1 MNKWFNDVFLP
12 SIFERCGSCKS
23 LWLSQ
28 KQTAVCVDNM
38 KKRVCTES
46 DGVYTYRHYNFVCE
60 WSGRSVVLSYSKKNG
75 CGSISFGMSEEERK
89 QAEKEREEEKKQLEL
104 KTIERTKKRPE
115 RLKNIIESLQKKQD
129 DLLFELSFDD
139 NTNDD
144 IEFFTKELNE
154 CRRLLALYMA

>member
-12 SIFERCGSCKS
+12 SIFERCGACKS

-38 KKRVCTES
+38 QKRVCTES

-60 WSGRSVVLSYSKKNG
+60 WRGRSVVLSYSKKNG

-104 KTIERTKKRPE
+104 KTIERAKKRPE
-115 RLKNIIESLQKKQD
+115 RLKKIIESLQKKQD

-154 CRRLLALYMA
+154 CRRLLALYTA